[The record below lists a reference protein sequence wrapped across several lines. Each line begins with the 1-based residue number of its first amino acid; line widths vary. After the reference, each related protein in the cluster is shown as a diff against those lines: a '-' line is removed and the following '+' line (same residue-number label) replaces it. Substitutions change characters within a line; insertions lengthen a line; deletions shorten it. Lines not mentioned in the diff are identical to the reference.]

1 MNIEYNGFVG
11 IYNNVYPDG
20 YCQHLINEFNRMETA
35 GAGANRWQSEK
46 APEINKNDYQIGLS
60 LKGHETKLF
69 NEKNV
74 VDVFFDGLQSCY
86 EEYVKTFSS
95 LNHGKIRATVMKM
108 QRTPSGGG
116 YHVWHGEQG
125 NNDHANRV
133 VVYMLYLNSLNPE
146 EGGETEFLYQK
157 QRFRPVENQMIL
169 WPAAFTH
176 THRGN
181 TVLGDRSKYV
191 VTGWF
196 YYD

>member
-1 MNIEYNGFVG
+1 MNIEYNGFIG

-20 YCQHLINEFNRMETA
+20 YCQHLINEFDRLEVA
-35 GAGANRWQSEK
+35 GAGANRWQTEK
-46 APEINKNDYQIGLS
+46 AHEIRKNDYQVGLS
-60 LKGHETKLF
+60 LKGHETKFF

-74 VDVFFDGLQSCY
+74 VDMFFEGLQSCY
-86 EEYVKTFSS
+86 EEYVRTFSI
-95 LNHGKIRATVMKM
+95 LENGRIRASVMKM

-133 VVYMLYLNSLNPE
+133 LVYMLYLNSLNLE

-157 QRFRPVENQMIL
+157 QRFRPVENQMII
-169 WPAAFTH
+169 WPAAYTH

-196 YYD
+196 HYD